1 MKYKVAMAQLSPVLG
16 RVEENVRKALQA
28 LDEASSEG
36 CDLIV
41 FPEMFLTGYS
51 IEPKALSNEARQI
64 MEEKVENGLAA
75 LSRASEKTG
84 MDVLVSY
91 PRFMGNKGTY
101 IAASYFSRGEC
112 LGTHLK
118 VNLCN
123 YAHYTEHLNFEE
135 GDSLSVIDTPLGK
148 VGVLICEDCWHVEN
162 AMILAHKGAQII
174 MIVSAASV
182 LSPEE
187 APVCM
192 RVWEDILKGSAITQ
206 TCDILLV
213 NRVGNEGNSVF
224 AGGSMAISSNGEVFE
239 RLPFIEGSVGI
250 CEFDTANVEA
260 MRERR
265 PLLNNT
271 RLEMCQKQWLEIC
284 KEKKRHSDESAFFPH
299 P

>member
-1 MKYKVAMAQLSPVLG
+1 MKYRVAIAQLSPVLG
-16 RVEENVRKALQA
+16 GVEENVRKALHA

-51 IEPKALSNEARQI
+51 IEPKALSSRARQA
-64 MEEKVENGLAA
+64 MKEKVENGLTV

-101 IAASYFSRGEC
+101 IAASYFSRGKC

-162 AMILAHKGAQII
+162 TMILAHKGAHII

-182 LSPEE
+182 LNSEE
-187 APVCM
+187 AAGCM
-192 RVWEDILKGSAITQ
+192 RVWEDILKGTAITQ
-206 TCDILLV
+206 TCAILLV

-224 AGGSMAISSNGEVFE
+224 AGGSMAISPNGEVFE
-239 RLPFIEGSVGI
+239 RLPLTKGKTGI
-250 CEFDTANVEA
+250 CEFDTADVDA
-260 MRERR
+260 MREKR

-271 RLEMCQKQWLEIC
+271 RLDMCDKNFRVIF
-284 KEKKRHSDESAFFPH
+284 KESKRVPHDLAFIPH